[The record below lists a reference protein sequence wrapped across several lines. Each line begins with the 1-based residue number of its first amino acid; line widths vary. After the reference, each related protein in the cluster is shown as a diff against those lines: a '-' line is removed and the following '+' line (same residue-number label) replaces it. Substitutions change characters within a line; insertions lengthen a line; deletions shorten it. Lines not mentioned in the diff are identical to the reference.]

1 MFGQPG
7 PMTYYEVRVVLFVEN
22 GEIRIIDK
30 ASPVKKRVQSLEILA
45 LSASVT
51 KFNDNLDFVE
61 IAIFIQ
67 KRIAIVDSSNPFFH
81 PFAFRA
87 HAKIC

>member
-30 ASPVKKRVQSLEILA
+30 ASPVK
-45 LSASVT
+45 
-51 KFNDNLDFVE
+51 
-61 IAIFIQ
+61 
-67 KRIAIVDSSNPFFH
+67 
-81 PFAFRA
+81 
-87 HAKIC
+87 

>member
-1 MFGQPG
+1 MVMFGQPG

-30 ASPVKKRVQSLEILA
+30 ASPAKKRVQSLEILA

-51 KFNDNLDFVE
+51 KFNDPYFVN
-61 IAIFIQ
+61 IAIFTHEN
-67 KRIAIVDSSNPFFH
+67 RS
-81 PFAFRA
+81 
-87 HAKIC
+87 ICPPDK